1 MSHTYTHLFVHRAP
15 LTLHL
20 VDGVMLLIL
29 AGEVESQ
36 CRATQAGT
44 GGNER
49 KTDRENRQEEMGE
62 SGGEW
67 WRMEESGART
77 AGAETDGTGVS
88 VGLCTRTANFG
99 VFVLL
104 HLFCPGLTLVAK

>member
-1 MSHTYTHLFVHRAP
+1 MRRAV
-15 LTLHL
+15 LTWHL
-20 VDGVMLLIL
+20 VDGVTLLIP

-36 CRATQAGT
+36 CRVRQSGP
-44 GGNER
+44 GENER
-49 KTDRENRQEEMGE
+49 KTDRENMHEEMGE
-62 SGGEW
+62 SGGE
-67 WRMEESGART
+67 RRRVEEESGART

-104 HLFCPGLTLVAK
+104 HLFRPALTLVAK

>member
-1 MSHTYTHLFVHRAP
+1 MHRAL
-15 LTLHL
+15 LTCHL
-20 VDGVMLLIL
+20 VDSVTLLIL

-36 CRATQAGT
+36 CRVRQAGT
-44 GGNER
+44 GENER
-49 KTDRENRQEEMGE
+49 KSDRENRQEEMGE
-62 SGGEW
+62 SGEW
-67 WRMEESGART
+67 RRRKEGGAGEESDART

-104 HLFCPGLTLVAK
+104 HLFCPALTLVAK